1 MILRKGAPHMSYDN
15 KPKVPSR
22 HILLIV
28 QLISFSITLLPIQKF
43 LPFSIIAYFIAVFSS
58 PPLLLSYY
66 CFLSSRTKNWSWECL
81 PFIAE
86 TVFSV
91 LYVGS
96 MIYGI
101 RFEVNSA
108 LFSRLLSAYLVLAF
122 LCTLGYLMYYIEKL
136 QLSIQSK

>member
-1 MILRKGAPHMSYDN
+1 MILRKGAPHMS
-15 KPKVPSR
+15 PKVPSR

-28 QLISFSITLLPIQKF
+28 QLISFAITLLPIQKS
-43 LPFSIIAYFIAVFSS
+43 LPIPISIIAYLIAVFSS
-58 PPLLLSYY
+58 PPLLFSYY
-66 CFLSSRTKNWSWECL
+66 CFLSSCTENWSWEYL
-81 PFIAE
+81 PVIAE

-122 LCTLGYLMYYIEKL
+122 LCTLGYLTYYL
-136 QLSIQSK
+136 

>member
-1 MILRKGAPHMSYDN
+1 MSYDN
-15 KPKVPSR
+15 KPKVSPR

-43 LPFSIIAYFIAVFSS
+43 LPLSMIAYLIAVFSS
-58 PPLLLSYY
+58 PLLLPSYY
-66 CFLSSRTKNWSWECL
+66 CVLLKHTENWSWEYL
-81 PFIAE
+81 PVIAE

-122 LCTLGYLMYYIEKL
+122 LCTLGYLTYYIEKL

>member
-1 MILRKGAPHMSYDN
+1 MILRKGAPHMS
-15 KPKVPSR
+15 PKVPSR

-28 QLISFSITLLPIQKF
+28 QLISFAITLLPIQKS
-43 LPFSIIAYFIAVFSS
+43 LPIPISIIAYLIAVFSS
-58 PPLLLSYY
+58 PPLLFSYY
-66 CFLSSRTKNWSWECL
+66 CFLSSCTENWSWEYL
-81 PFIAE
+81 PVIAE

-122 LCTLGYLMYYIEKL
+122 LCTLGYLTYYIEKL

>member
-1 MILRKGAPHMSYDN
+1 MSYDN
-15 KPKVPSR
+15 KPKVSPR

-43 LPFSIIAYFIAVFSS
+43 LPLSMIAYLIAVFSS
-58 PPLLLSYY
+58 PLLLLSYY
-66 CFLSSRTKNWSWECL
+66 CVLLKHTENWSWECL

-86 TVFSV
+86 VVFSV

-101 RFEVNSA
+101 RFEVNSV
-108 LFSRLLSAYLVLAF
+108 LFSQLLSVYLANF
-122 LCTLGYLMYYIEKL
+122 LLCVLGYLSFYIETNMSSREYY
-136 QLSIQSK
+136 QIH

>member
-1 MILRKGAPHMSYDN
+1 MILRKGAPHMS
-15 KPKVPSR
+15 PKVPSR

-28 QLISFSITLLPIQKF
+28 QLISFAITLLPIQKS
-43 LPFSIIAYFIAVFSS
+43 LPIPISIIAYFIAVFSS